1 MRTSRS
7 TGASMTTTD
16 RSKRRVRWAAIGGTA
31 VLGVGA
37 AAAIGANPFPASDQ
51 PKDPQVAALEMREKA
66 LASEAKRVNALNAE
80 RFASYRKQLTE
91 RQREIAAV
99 EAANARAQAAT
110 SSYGGYGSGSS
121 GGGYSSAPA
130 ATYVQSA
137 PVASS
142 SSS

>member
-1 MRTSRS
+1 
-7 TGASMTTTD
+7 MTTTD

-51 PKDPQVAALEMREKA
+51 PKDPQVTALEMREKA

-80 RFASYRKQLTE
+80 RFASYRTQLAE

-99 EAANARAQAAT
+99 EAANARAQAGS

-121 GGGYSSAPA
+121 GGYSSAPA

>member
-1 MRTSRS
+1 
-7 TGASMTTTD
+7 MTTTD

-31 VLGVGA
+31 MLGVGA
-37 AAAIGANPFPASDQ
+37 AVAIGANPFPASDQ

-80 RFASYRKQLTE
+80 RFASYRTQLAE
-91 RQREIAAV
+91 RQQQIAAV
-99 EAANARAQAAT
+99 EAANARAQAAS

-121 GGGYSSAPA
+121 GGYSSAPA
-130 ATYVQSA
+130 ATYVPSA

>member
-1 MRTSRS
+1 
-7 TGASMTTTD
+7 MTTTD

-31 VLGVGA
+31 MLGVGA
-37 AAAIGANPFPASDQ
+37 AVAIGANPFPASDQ

-66 LASEAKRVNALNAE
+66 LAAEAKRVNAVNAE
-80 RFASYRKQLTE
+80 RFASYRKQLAE
-91 RQREIAAV
+91 RQQEIAAI
-99 EAANARAQAAT
+99 EAANARAQAGS

-121 GGGYSSAPA
+121 GGYSSAPA
-130 ATYVQSA
+130 ATYVPSA

>member
-1 MRTSRS
+1 MRTRRS
-7 TGASMTTTD
+7 TGASRTTTA

-99 EAANARAQAAT
+99 EAATARAQAGS

-121 GGGYSSAPA
+121 GGYSSAPA